1 MASPGNILWA
11 TGGSVLINGAF
22 LAILVFTLPQT
33 KPPVAEMAMTV
44 SLVGRTPEAEVVE
57 TAEPPAQTPVRPP
70 PSSEPVASA
79 ATSKAQTQA
88 ETQAQTQVQSPASS
102 AESAPATPQTA
113 PSPATSSGGGQPA
126 ARGHPAPASP
136 QPAASR
142 SSAPAA
148 NGNPKAATGYAAK
161 VRLHLES
168 FKVYP
173 PQARRRHLRGVVMLA
188 FTIDRQGRVLSGRIA
203 KTSGVGELDQ
213 AALDMLAAAQPLP
226 VPPAEVTGERIA
238 MTVPVEFGQTD

>member
-1 MASPGNILWA
+1 MWA

-44 SLVGRTPEAEVVE
+44 SLVGRTPEAEAVE
-57 TAEPPAQTPVRPP
+57 TAEPPAQTPVRSPA
-70 PSSEPVASA
+70 SSEPVTSA

-88 ETQAQTQVQSPASS
+88 ETQTQTQAEVQSPASS
-102 AESAPATPQTA
+102 AESAPTTPQVA
-113 PSPATSSGGGQPA
+113 PATSSVGGQPA

-148 NGNPKAATGYAAK
+148 NGNPKAAAGYAAK
-161 VRLHLES
+161 VRLHLEN

-203 KTSGVGELDQ
+203 KTSGAGELDQ